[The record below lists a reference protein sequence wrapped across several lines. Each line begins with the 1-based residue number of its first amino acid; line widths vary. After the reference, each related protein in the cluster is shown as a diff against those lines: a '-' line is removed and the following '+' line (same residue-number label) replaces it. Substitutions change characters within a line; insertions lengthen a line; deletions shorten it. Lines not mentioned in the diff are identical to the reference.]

1 MSYLFVLLAVF
12 RLPKLEE
19 FGYFPGKS
27 MLYHNLKLHI
37 FQINQAHILPEFNEL
52 FDSKIKITNH
62 KIPYLSHKSF

>member
-19 FGYFPGKS
+19 FGYFPGNS

-52 FDSKIKITNH
+52 FDSKNKDNQSQNSV
-62 KIPYLSHKSF
+62 PFS

>member
-12 RLPKLEE
+12 RLPKLEK

-37 FQINQAHILPEFNEL
+37 FQINQAEFNEL
-52 FDSKIKITNH
+52 FDSKNKDNQSQNSV
-62 KIPYLSHKSF
+62 PFS